1 MRLAERLAELARRV
15 QANIIGRHDP
25 EKFHVEK
32 DEIAHEL
39 RRIARQVEERGNA

>member
-39 RRIARQVEERGNA
+39 RRIVRKMEERGQ